1 MFRADRVDRNDSVGR
16 SLPIDGN
23 VEVELAF
30 SGPDLSEVD
39 VEIAN
44 RISLELFLRRLA
56 AFDLRQSADAVALK
70 TAMQG

>member
-1 MFRADRVDRNDSVGR
+1 LHEGKLAGA
-16 SLPIDGN
+16 IDGN
-23 VEVELAF
+23 VEVELEVELAF
-30 SGPDLSEVD
+30 SGLDLSEVD

-44 RISLELFLRRLA
+44 QISLELFLRRLA